1 MTPLYGQEISE
12 NTSINSEGGKPMR
25 TLKNTHKWL
34 DSINKERKQLL
45 KNLARIE
52 KKLNDLQHKEDRLMR
67 DLEAHVKLQ
76 SADPP
81 ASGIR

>member
-1 MTPLYGQEISE
+1 
-12 NTSINSEGGKPMR
+12 MR

-45 KNLARIE
+45 KNLARIN
-52 KKLNDLQHKEDRLMR
+52 KKLDDLQHKEDRLVR

-76 SADPP
+76 GAIPP
-81 ASGIR
+81 ESGNK

>member
-1 MTPLYGQEISE
+1 
-12 NTSINSEGGKPMR
+12 MR

-45 KNLARIE
+45 KNLDRID
-52 KKLNDLQHKEDRLMR
+52 KKLDDLQYKEDRLIK
-67 DLEAHVKLQ
+67 DLEANVKPQ
-76 SADPP
+76 GVAPP

>member
-1 MTPLYGQEISE
+1 
-12 NTSINSEGGKPMR
+12 MR

-45 KNLARIE
+45 KNLARIN
-52 KKLNDLQHKEDRLMR
+52 KKLDDLQHKEDRLVR

-76 SADPP
+76 GSTPP
-81 ASGIR
+81 GSGTTI

>member
-1 MTPLYGQEISE
+1 
-12 NTSINSEGGKPMR
+12 MR

-45 KNLARIE
+45 KNLARID
-52 KKLNDLQHKEDRLMR
+52 KKLDDLQHKEDRLIK

-76 SADPP
+76 DVVPP
-81 ASGIR
+81 ASGIK